1 MSALLVLV
9 WLCSSIVHASLIVE
23 VESISVTAGQSGF
36 LDVFL
41 AASGSNSQLQGYD
54 VRVRLSPAAAGVTLG
69 TPQKT
74 DVGANPRP
82 AVFPDALSPVSSD
95 GATIYAASDTAAAVS
110 ITDQVGLARIP
121 FTTTL
126 AASGPYAL
134 LIDTSPIGTLLANGN
149 GDAIP
154 FTPMNGSL
162 NVTPMPPIVLGD
174 FNLDGQLTAA
184 DVPAMLAA
192 LKDLN
197 AYKTAHGLSDAQLRS
212 LGDVNGDF
220 NPAKLTGGVNNADL
234 QALLNLLAS
243 RGTSMTSV
251 PEPQSLLAAIW
262 GATLIGAWSAGAS
275 SKFARKGRIS

>member
-1 MSALLVLV
+1 LSVFV

-23 VESISVTAGQSGF
+23 VESKSVAAGQSGF

-41 AASGSNSQLQGYD
+41 AASGSNPQLQGYD
-54 VRVRLSPAAAGVTLG
+54 VRVRLSPTAAGVTLG

-95 GATIYAASDTAAAVS
+95 GATIYAASDTATAVS
-110 ITDQVGLARIP
+110 IADQVGLARIP

-154 FTPMNGSL
+154 FTTMNGSL
-162 NVTPMPPIVLGD
+162 SVTPVPPIVLGD
-174 FNLDGQLTAA
+174 FNLDGQLTGA
-184 DVPAMLAA
+184 DVPAILAA

-234 QALLNLLAS
+234 QSLLNLLAG
-243 RGTSMTSV
+243 RGTSVTSV
-251 PEPQSLLAAIW
+251 PEPQSLFAAIW
-262 GATLIGAWSAGAS
+262 GVALICAWSVGIS
-275 SKFARKGRIS
+275 TKFARKVRNS